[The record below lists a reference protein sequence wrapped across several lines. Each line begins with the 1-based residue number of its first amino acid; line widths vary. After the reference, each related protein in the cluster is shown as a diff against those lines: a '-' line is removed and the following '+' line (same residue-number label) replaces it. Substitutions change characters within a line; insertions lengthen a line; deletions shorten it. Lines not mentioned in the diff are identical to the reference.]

1 MKCPNCRCEVG
12 NQPVCPYC
20 GATVYLR
27 QAQWNQEAYE
37 RSVQSQE
44 KRKRSVE
51 LKELDRRVRL
61 METKVN
67 LCLTLQSGT
76 FALAILVLFILAL
89 R

>member
-12 NQPVCPYC
+12 TQQVCPYC
-20 GATVYLR
+20 GTTVYL
-27 QAQWNQEAYE
+27 QEAY
-37 RSVQSQE
+37 RAPQSAE
-44 KRKRSVE
+44 IRTNRRKGPELRDLDKRLRM
-51 LKELDRRVRL
+51 

-76 FALAILVLFILAL
+76 FAIVILMLFILAL